1 MSFKDFLIEK
11 EYLNE
16 MATSY
21 SDDNTSIILPEF
33 NKRNPKILY
42 YHKK

>member
-1 MSFKDFLIEK
+1 MSFKDFLLEK

-21 SDDNTSIILPEF
+21 SDDNTSIIV
-33 NKRNPKILY
+33 NPVDS
-42 YHKK
+42 